1 MYYPNTGACVL
12 GPPKDNVNS
21 KWFPLRRNGPVLLGR
36 KYHRQDE
43 LVAIEEG
50 NRQLLID

>member
-1 MYYPNTGACVL
+1 
-12 GPPKDNVNS
+12 
-21 KWFPLRRNGPVLLGR
+21 LLGR